1 MIQNLSQL
9 KKKLKAGTLLEITAH
24 CRPDYSG
31 QKRKVT
37 LANTQGFYSVIP
49 DEPQSKVSLA
59 NGGKG
64 SVLWWSKAPFW
75 RFEDGCCCLYDS
87 NTEHTE
93 AHLIMSFRIIDE
105 EAA

>member
-9 KKKLKAGTLLEITAH
+9 KKNLKAGTLLEITAH
-24 CRPDYSG
+24 CRSNYAG

-75 RFEDGCCCLYDS
+75 SFEDGRCSLYSSDKQ
-87 NTEHTE
+87 HTE
-93 AHLIMSFRIIDE
+93 DNLIMSFRILNE

>member
-1 MIQNLSQL
+1 MIQNLAQL
-9 KKKLKAGTLLEITAH
+9 KKNLKAGTILEITAH
-24 CRPDYSG
+24 CRPDYVG
-31 QKRKVT
+31 QKRKIT

-75 RFEDGCCCLYDS
+75 SFENGCCSLYDS
-87 NTEHTE
+87 DKQHTE
-93 AHLIMSFRIIDE
+93 GHLIMSFHILNE